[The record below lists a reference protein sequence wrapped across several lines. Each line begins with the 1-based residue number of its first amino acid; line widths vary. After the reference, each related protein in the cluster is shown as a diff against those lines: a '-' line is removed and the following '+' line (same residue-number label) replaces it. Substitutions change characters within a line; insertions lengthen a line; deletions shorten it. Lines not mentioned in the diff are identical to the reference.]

1 MSPQTT
7 QQYYLTKVGSYKNF
21 EIREVPVPQP
31 KANEV
36 LVKVHAVSL
45 QYRDYAIATGSY
57 NIGVQED
64 IVPCSDMAG
73 EVISVGVDV
82 KDWKA
87 GDRVCA
93 NFATDHLS
101 GPPTAEI
108 APDLSRWPG
117 SWCTDTSTGRSLH
130 TIPSHLTYAQAAT
143 LPCAALTAY
152 NGLLGGANP
161 LKAGDTVLVQG
172 TGGVSIFAL
181 QFAVASGATVIATS
195 SSDEKLKLVQ
205 KWGAKHLINYR
216 TTPDWEKEVLRITN
230 GKGVDHVVEVGGA
243 GTFAKSL
250 ASVRYGGNI
259 ALIGFVTG
267 GDSRSDIIIPVFSKA
282 IDVRG
287 IYIGSVAQFKDMIRL
302 IEANPE
308 KTIPV
313 VDKVFPFEDAVGAY
327 AHLESQKHVG
337 KVVIEVAKA

>member
-7 QQYYLTKVGSYKNF
+7 QQYYLTKVGSYKNL
-21 EIREVPVPQP
+21 EIREVPVTQP

-73 EVISVGVDV
+73 EVIAVGTDV
-82 KDWKA
+82 KEWKE

-108 APDLSRWPG
+108 AQTSLGGQAPGVLTQYRSFPAHSLVRIPD
-117 SWCTDTSTGRSLH
+117 
-130 TIPSHLTYAQAAT
+130 HLTYAQAST

-152 NGLLGGANP
+152 NGLTGGANP

-205 KWGAKHLINYR
+205 KWGAKHHINYR
-216 TTPDWEKEVLRITN
+216 TTPDWEKCL
-230 GKGVDHVVEVGGA
+230 A
-243 GTFAKSL
+243 GYLPPFSPLSPFLQPRL
-250 ASVRYGGNI
+250 AVSPVSRLLLLEARVRYGGNV

-267 GDSRSDIIIPVFSKA
+267 GDSRSDII
-282 IDVRG
+282 DVRG
-287 IYIGSVAQFKDMIRL
+287 IYIGSVTQFKDMVRL

-313 VDKVFPFEDAVGAY
+313 VDKVFPFEDAIGAY

-337 KVVIEVAKA
+337 KVVIQVAKP